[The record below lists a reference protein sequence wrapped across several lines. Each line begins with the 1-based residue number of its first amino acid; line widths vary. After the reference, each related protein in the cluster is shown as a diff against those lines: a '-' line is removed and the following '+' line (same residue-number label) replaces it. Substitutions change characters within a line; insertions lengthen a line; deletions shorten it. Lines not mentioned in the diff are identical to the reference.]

1 MKNYI
6 PVLEKC
12 SLFSGIDREELLGV
26 LGCLGAVVTAVGK
39 NQAIW
44 SEGDPAVHVGI
55 VLEGSVQ
62 IVKEDY
68 YGNRSIMARAAAAEL
83 FGESFACAKVPAL
96 PVSVVAAE
104 ESRIM
109 LIDCRRITT
118 TCANSCGFH
127 NQMIYNLLHVVAAK
141 NLAFSQKIEITAQ
154 RTTRE
159 KLMAYLTSQAK
170 LQNSNSFTIPFDR
183 QGLADYL
190 NVERSAMSA
199 EIGKLRKDGILE
211 CTKNRFTLL

>member
-190 NVERSAMSA
+190 NVERSAMCA

>member
-12 SLFSGIDREELLGV
+12 SLFTGIGREDLLGV
-26 LGCLGAVVTAVGK
+26 LGCLGAAVTAVGK
-39 NQAIW
+39 NQTVW
-44 SEGDPAVHVGI
+44 SEGDPAVYVGI

-83 FGESFACAKVPAL
+83 FGESFACAEVAAL

-118 TCANSCGFH
+118 TCSNSCGFH

-170 LQNSNSFTIPFDR
+170 LQNSSSFTIPFDR

-199 EIGKLRKDGILE
+199 EISKLRKDGILE
-211 CTKNRFTLL
+211 CRKNSFTLL

>member
-1 MKNYI
+1 MNKYI

-12 SLFSGIDREELLGV
+12 SLFAGIDREELLGV
-26 LGCLGAVVTAVGK
+26 LACLGARVTAAGK
-39 NQAIW
+39 NQIIW
-44 SEGDPAVHVGI
+44 AEGDPAVYVGI

-68 YGNRSIMARAAAAEL
+68 YGNRSIMARADQAEL

-96 PVSVVAAE
+96 PVSVVADQD
-104 ESRIM
+104 SHVM

-118 TCANSCGFH
+118 TCANSCAFH

-141 NLAFSQKIEITAQ
+141 NLAFSQKIDITAR

-159 KLMAYLTSQAK
+159 KLMAYLNSQAK
-170 LQNSNSFTIPFDR
+170 LQNSSSFTIPFDR

-199 EIGKLRKDGILE
+199 EISKLRKDGIIACE
-211 CTKNRFTLL
+211 KNRFTLL